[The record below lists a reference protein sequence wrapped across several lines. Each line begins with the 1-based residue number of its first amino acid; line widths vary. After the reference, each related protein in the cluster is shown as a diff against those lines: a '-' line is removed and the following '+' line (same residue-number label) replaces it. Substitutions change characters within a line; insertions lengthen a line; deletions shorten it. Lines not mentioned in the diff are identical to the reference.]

1 MTPSTVC
8 QVLTPGG
15 AGLGC
20 EWVLLAQMP
29 PQAVL
34 ARAAGHTGAVPG
46 TGPPSRPEER
56 ASCGW
61 RARGVIWDGV
71 RDKYSAPHRRL
82 SNHTRP
88 SALRE
93 RISPRAAPGKGI
105 LSPRLRLPRA
115 GLSDWEGPSR
125 HRLGGE
131 GARQGG
137 PRFSGKARKGREPQE
152 LLLDSRSTCSAH
164 PADGD
169 PRSRALQGKGL
180 AGRRRT
186 GGSRL
191 SVLQAGRAPY
201 RIWCPVPVT

>member
-34 ARAAGHTGAVPG
+34 AGAAGHTGAVPG

-105 LSPRLRLPRA
+105 LSPGLRLPRA

-125 HRLGGE
+125 HRLGRE
-131 GARQGG
+131 GARQGE

-152 LLLDSRSTCSAH
+152 LLLDSRPH
-164 PADGD
+164 
-169 PRSRALQGKGL
+169 ALHTPPMG
-180 AGRRRT
+180 
-186 GGSRL
+186 
-191 SVLQAGRAPY
+191 
-201 RIWCPVPVT
+201 IPVPGPCRGKAWRAGGEQAAPGSASCRPDGPHTGYGARCP